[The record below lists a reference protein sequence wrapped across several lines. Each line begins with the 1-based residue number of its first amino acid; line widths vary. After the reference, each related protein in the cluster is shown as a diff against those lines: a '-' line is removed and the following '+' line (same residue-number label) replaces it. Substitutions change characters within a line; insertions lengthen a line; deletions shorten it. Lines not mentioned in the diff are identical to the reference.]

1 MSSRTLPRKRSSW
14 YVSSNE
20 RLFNERRASFMKKG
34 GSDKKFNAKVKKDH
48 LRISLLGS

>member
-1 MSSRTLPRKRSSW
+1 
-14 YVSSNE
+14 
-20 RLFNERRASFMKKG
+20 MKKG